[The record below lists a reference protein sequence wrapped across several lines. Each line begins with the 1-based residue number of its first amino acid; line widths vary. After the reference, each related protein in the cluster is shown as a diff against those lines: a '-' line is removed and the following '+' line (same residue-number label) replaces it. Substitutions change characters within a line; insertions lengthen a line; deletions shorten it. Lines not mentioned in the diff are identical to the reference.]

1 MRTHGQIQYINISV
15 EYNILQISGNSQKE
29 VNMTEE
35 YNADEI
41 IERFQ
46 KFERTS
52 YDKFKDLF
60 DQIKLDRKFISGDQS
75 DTLDHTLTDASIG
88 EGVPLMSLNVVK
100 NVIRT
105 VVNTYLPN
113 TYKWQYSTGQSVD
126 AQLNTAAEQFL
137 SDADNSTA
145 TVEAL
150 SNSVGTAL
158 GVLVFSNDYDIDGS
172 IKPVLYSIP
181 DVTNVR
187 LDPHASKL
195 NFADATKAAI
205 VELKSKE
212 WFKTNYGIEYMNE
225 YYKPLIDT
233 SEEYDRKTLMP
244 MVTYY
249 EKEDNQVICY
259 KLAGSELLEEPQI
272 LPYSYIPVV
281 PVFGESDW
289 ASASKQSWTGIT
301 TLMRPIQ
308 RMINYAY
315 RQIIIRASKVPK
327 NTWVGGDEALQG
339 REKYWQNSE
348 RNLNPIRIYNEYSK
362 DHQRKLDPPHREDNQ
377 IIFND
382 VSELMDKSLQM
393 TNTIV
398 GIPAIGL
405 ESQVE
410 RTATEV
416 LVNQKTFN
424 NNVRNYIYHLKYSMQ
439 LIGLI
444 FAEELY
450 KQQLYGKI
458 KVSVIAGPD
467 DAMSKQ
473 EARVQLSAYSSLITS
488 EEDKRKLLMAQCA
501 IENDNPYINGF
512 VNSLQPQ
519 PTQGEIQA
527 QQMVEQAN
535 MEIKSRDA
543 QLLELQKQLNDLQLQ
558 QQLQAY
564 SVEQQILL
572 NNQKFEHD
580 KEMKLLDAQ
589 LTANDPA
596 EMVKTKAE
604 IDKAQ
609 MSVEKEAISLRKE
622 QIKALNQGV

>member
-1 MRTHGQIQYINISV
+1 MAEENNVEDIIQ
-15 EYNILQISGNSQKE
+15 
-29 VNMTEE
+29 
-35 YNADEI
+35 
-41 IERFQ
+41 RFK
-46 KFERTS
+46 KFESSS
-52 YDKFKDLF
+52 YTKYKDLF
-60 DQIKLDRKFISGDQS
+60 DQIREDRKFIGGEQADK
-75 DTLDHTLTDASIG
+75 LDHTLTDATIG
-88 EGVPLMSLNVVK
+88 DGVPLMSLNVVK
-100 NVIRT
+100 NAIRT

-113 TYKWQYSTGQSVD
+113 QYKWQYTNSQGVD
-126 AQLNTAAEQFL
+126 TNLNTAADQFL

-150 SNSVGTAL
+150 TNAVGTAL

-187 LDPHASKL
+187 LDPNASKL

-205 VELKSKE
+205 VELKSKD
-212 WFKTNYGIEYMNE
+212 WFKTNYGIEYLNE
-225 YYKPLIDT
+225 YYKPLIDI

-244 MVTYY
+244 LITYY

-259 KLAGSELLEEPQI
+259 KLAGSELLEDPQT
-272 LPYSYIPVV
+272 LPYSYIPVI

-301 TLMRPIQ
+301 TIMRPIQ

-362 DHQRKLDPPHREDNQ
+362 DHTRKLDPPHREDNQ
-377 IIFND
+377 IVFND

-393 TNTIV
+393 TNSIV

-405 ESQVE
+405 ESQIE

-416 LVNQKTFN
+416 LANQKTFN

-439 LIGLI
+439 LIGLL
-444 FAEELY
+444 FAEEMY
-450 KQQLYGKI
+450 KQPLYGKI
-458 KVSVIAGPD
+458 KVSVVAGPD

-473 EARVQLSAYSSLITS
+473 EARVQLTSYANLITS
-488 EEDKRKLLMAQCA
+488 DEDKRKLLLAECA
-501 IENDNPYINGF
+501 IENDNPYINNF
-512 VNSLQPQ
+512 ANSLQPQ
-519 PTQGEIQA
+519 PTQGELQA
-527 QQMVEQAN
+527 QQMLEQAN
-535 MEIKSRDA
+535 TEIKNRDA
-543 QLLELQKQLNDLQLQ
+543 QILELQKQVNDLQLQ

-564 SVEQQILL
+564 STEQQILL
-572 NNQKFEHD
+572 NNQKFEHE

-589 LTANDPA
+589 ITANNPA
-596 EMVKTKAE
+596 EIAKTKAE

-609 MSVEKEAISLRKE
+609 MSVEKSAIDLRKAE
-622 QIKALNQGV
+622 IATMKEIV

>member
-1 MRTHGQIQYINISV
+1 MS
-15 EYNILQISGNSQKE
+15 EYN
-29 VNMTEE
+29 V
-35 YNADEI
+35 DELI
-41 IERFQ
+41 QRFK
-46 KFERTS
+46 KFESSS
-52 YDKFKDLF
+52 YTKFKDLF
-60 DQIKLDRKFISGDQS
+60 EQIKLDRKFISGDQC
-75 DTLDHTLTDASIG
+75 DTIDHTLTDAIIG

-100 NVIRT
+100 NAIRT

-113 TYKWQYSTGQSVD
+113 TYKWQYSD
-126 AQLNTAAEQFL
+126 ERLNQLANQFL

-150 SNSVGTAL
+150 SNAVGTAL

-187 LDPHASKL
+187 LDPNASKL

-205 VELKSKE
+205 VELKSKD
-212 WFKTNYGIEYMNE
+212 WFKTNYGIDYLNE
-225 YYKPLIDT
+225 YYKPLIDI
-233 SEEYDRKTLMP
+233 SEDYDRKSLMP
-244 MVTYY
+244 LVTYY

-259 KLAGSELLEEPQI
+259 KLAGSELLEDPQV

-289 ASASKQSWTGIT
+289 ANASKQSWTGIT
-301 TLMRPIQ
+301 TIMRPIQ

-339 REKYWQNSE
+339 KEKYWQNSE

-362 DHQRKLDPPHREDNQ
+362 DHTRKLDPPHREDNQ
-377 IIFND
+377 IVFED
-382 VSELMDKSLQM
+382 VTTLMDKSLQM
-393 TNTIV
+393 TNSIV

-405 ESQVE
+405 ESQIE

-416 LVNQKTFN
+416 LTNQKTFN

-439 LIGLI
+439 LIGLL
-444 FAEELY
+444 FAEEIY
-450 KQQLYGKI
+450 KQPLYGKI
-458 KVSVIAGPD
+458 KVTVVAGPD

-473 EARVQLSAYSSLITS
+473 EARVQLSTYANLITS
-488 EEDKRKLLMAQCA
+488 DEDKRKLLMAECA
-501 IENDNPYINGF
+501 IENDNPYINSF
-512 VNSLQPQ
+512 ANSLQPQ

-527 QQMVEQAN
+527 QQMLQQAN
-535 MEIKSRDA
+535 NEIHDRD
-543 QLLELQKQLNDLQLQ
+543 QKIIELQRQLEDLQMQ

-564 SVEQQILL
+564 STEQQILL
-572 NNQKFEHD
+572 NNQKFEHE
-580 KEMKLLDAQ
+580 KEMKILDAQ
-589 LTANDPA
+589 IAANNPA
-596 EMVKTKAE
+596 EIAKTQAE

>member
-1 MRTHGQIQYINISV
+1 MEEKLNI
-15 EYNILQISGNSQKE
+15 
-29 VNMTEE
+29 
-35 YNADEI
+35 DEL
-41 IERFQ
+41 IERFK
-46 KFERTS
+46 KFERQS

-60 DQIKLDRKFISGDQS
+60 EQIKLDRKFISGDQV

-100 NVIRT
+100 NAIRT
-105 VVNTYLPN
+105 IVNTYLPN
-113 TYKWQYSTGQSVD
+113 TYKWQYTNNQGVD
-126 AQLNTAAEQFL
+126 VNLNTIADQFL

-150 SNSVGTAL
+150 SNAVGTAL

-187 LDPHASKL
+187 LDPNASKL

-205 VELKSKE
+205 VEIKSKE
-212 WFKTNYGIEYMNE
+212 WFKSNYGLEYLNE
-225 YYKPLIDT
+225 YYKPLIDI
-233 SEEYDRKTLMP
+233 SEDYDRKTMMP
-244 MVTYY
+244 LITYY

-289 ASASKQSWTGIT
+289 ANASKQSWTGIT
-301 TLMRPIQ
+301 TIMRPIQ

-362 DHQRKLDPPHREDNQ
+362 DHSRKLDPPHREDNQ
-377 IIFND
+377 IVFED
-382 VSELMDKSLQM
+382 VTALMDKSLQM
-393 TNTIV
+393 TNSIV

-405 ESQVE
+405 ESE
-410 RTATEV
+410 IEKTATEV
-416 LVNQKTFN
+416 LSNQKTFN

-439 LIGLI
+439 LIGLL
-444 FAEELY
+444 FAEEIY
-450 KQQLYGKI
+450 KQPLYGKI
-458 KVSVIAGPD
+458 KVTVVAGPD

-473 EARVQLSAYSSLITS
+473 EARVQLSTYANLITS
-488 EEDKRKLLMAQCA
+488 DEDKRKLLMAECA
-501 IENDNPYINGF
+501 IENDNPYINNF
-512 VNSLQPQ
+512 ANSLQPQ
-519 PTQGEIQA
+519 PTQGELQA
-527 QQMVEQAN
+527 QQMLEQAN
-535 MEIKSRDA
+535 TEIKNRDA
-543 QLLELQKQLNDLQLQ
+543 QILELQKQLNDLQLQ

-572 NNQKFEHD
+572 NNQKFEHE

-589 LTANDPA
+589 ITAGNPA
-596 EMVKTKAE
+596 EMAKTQAE

-622 QIKALNQGV
+622 QIKAMNQGVI

>member
-1 MRTHGQIQYINISV
+1 
-15 EYNILQISGNSQKE
+15 
-29 VNMTEE
+29 MTEE
-35 YNADEI
+35 IDNNDLI
-41 IERFQ
+41 QRFK
-46 KFERTS
+46 KFESAS
-52 YDKFKDLF
+52 YTKFKDLF
-60 DQIKLDRKFISGDQS
+60 EQIKLDRKFISGDQV

-100 NVIRT
+100 NAIRT

-113 TYKWQYSTGQSVD
+113 TYKWQYSD
-126 AQLNTAAEQFL
+126 ERLNQLADQFL

-150 SNSVGTAL
+150 SNAVGTAL

-187 LDPHASKL
+187 LDPNASRL

-205 VELKSKE
+205 VEIKSKE
-212 WFKTNYGIEYMNE
+212 WFKTNYGLEYLNE
-225 YYKPLIDT
+225 YYKPLIDI
-233 SEEYDRKTLMP
+233 SEDYDRKTMMP
-244 MVTYY
+244 LVTYY
-249 EKEDNQVICY
+249 EKENNQVICY
-259 KLAGSELLEEPQI
+259 KLAGDQLLEEPQV

-289 ASASKQSWTGIT
+289 SSASKQSWTGIT
-301 TLMRPIQ
+301 TIMRPIQ

-362 DHQRKLDPPHREDNQ
+362 DHTRKLDPPHREDNQ
-377 IIFND
+377 IVFND
-382 VSELMDKSLQM
+382 VSELMDKSLQL
-393 TNTIV
+393 TNSIV

-405 ESQVE
+405 ESQIE

-416 LVNQKTFN
+416 LTNQKTFN

-439 LIGLI
+439 LIGLL
-444 FAEELY
+444 FAEEIY
-450 KQQLYGKI
+450 KQPLYGKI
-458 KVSVIAGPD
+458 KVTVVAGPD

-473 EARVQLSAYSSLITS
+473 EARVQLSTYANLITS
-488 EEDKRKLLMAQCA
+488 DEDKRKLLMAECE
-501 IENDNPYINGF
+501 IESDNEYINKF
-512 VNSLQPQ
+512 KNSLQPQ

-527 QQMVEQAN
+527 QQMLQQAN
-535 MEIKSRDA
+535 TEIKNRDA
-543 QLLELQKQLNDLQLQ
+543 QILELQKQLNDLQLQ

-564 SVEQQILL
+564 SVEQQMLL
-572 NNQKFEHD
+572 NNQKFEHE
-580 KEMKLLDAQ
+580 KEMKILDAQ
-589 LTANDPA
+589 ITANNPA
-596 EMVKTKAE
+596 EMAKTQAE

-609 MSVEKEAISLRKE
+609 MSVEKSAIDLRKAE
-622 QIKALNQGV
+622 IAAMKDIV

>member
-1 MRTHGQIQYINISV
+1 MEDKVNV
-15 EYNILQISGNSQKE
+15 EEL
-29 VNMTEE
+29 
-35 YNADEI
+35 
-41 IERFQ
+41 IERFK
-46 KFERTS
+46 KFERQS

-60 DQIKLDRKFISGDQS
+60 EQIKLDRKFISGDQC

-100 NVIRT
+100 NAIRT

-113 TYKWQYSTGQSVD
+113 TYKWQYTNNQGVD
-126 AQLNTAAEQFL
+126 VNLNTIADQFL

-150 SNSVGTAL
+150 SNAVGTAL

-187 LDPHASKL
+187 LDPNASKL

-205 VELKSKE
+205 VEIKSKE
-212 WFKTNYGIEYMNE
+212 WFKTNYGLEYLNE
-225 YYKPLIDT
+225 YYKPLIDI
-233 SEEYDRKTLMP
+233 SEDYDRKTMKPL
-244 MVTYY
+244 VTDY

-259 KLAGSELLEEPQI
+259 KLAGSELLEDPQV

-289 ASASKQSWTGIT
+289 ANASKQSWTGIT
-301 TLMRPIQ
+301 TIMRPIQ

-315 RQIIIRASKVPK
+315 RQIIIRAAKVPK

-348 RNLNPIRIYNEYSK
+348 RNLNPIRIYNEWSK
-362 DHQRKLDPPHREDNQ
+362 DHSRKLDPPHREDNQ
-377 IIFND
+377 IVFED
-382 VSELMDKSLQM
+382 VTTLMDKSLQM
-393 TNTIV
+393 TNSIV

-405 ESQVE
+405 ESE
-410 RTATEV
+410 IEKTATEV
-416 LVNQKTFN
+416 LSNQKTFN

-439 LIGLI
+439 LIGLL
-444 FAEELY
+444 FAEEIY
-450 KQQLYGKI
+450 KQPLYGKI
-458 KVSVIAGPD
+458 KVSVVAGPD

-473 EARVQLSAYSSLITS
+473 EARVQLSTYANLITS
-488 EEDKRKLLMAQCA
+488 DEDKRKLLMAECA
-501 IENDNPYINGF
+501 IENDNPYINNF
-512 VNSLQPQ
+512 AKTLQPM
-519 PTQGEIQA
+519 PSQGELQA
-527 QQMVEQAN
+527 QQMLEQAN
-535 MEIKSRDA
+535 TEIKNRDA
-543 QLLELQKQLNDLQLQ
+543 QILELQKQLNDLQLQ

-564 SVEQQILL
+564 STEQQILL
-572 NNQKFEHD
+572 NNQKFEHE

-589 LTANDPA
+589 IAAGNPA
-596 EMVKTKAE
+596 EMAKTQAE

-622 QIKALNQGV
+622 QIKAMNQGVI

>member
-1 MRTHGQIQYINISV
+1 MEKDFDT
-15 EYNILQISGNSQKE
+15 
-29 VNMTEE
+29 T
-35 YNADEI
+35 DI
-41 IERFQ
+41 IEKFKR
-46 KFERTS
+46 FERDS
-52 YDKFKDLF
+52 YNHFKDLYE
-60 DQIKLDRKFISGDQS
+60 QIKKDRQFIAGNQCD
-75 DTLDHTLTDASIG
+75 DLDHTLTDASIG
-88 EGVPLMSLNVVK
+88 EGVPLMTLNVVK
-100 NVIRT
+100 NIIRSI
-105 VVNTYLPN
+105 VNTYTPN
-113 TYKWQYSTGQSVD
+113 TYKWQYTNGQGVD
-126 AQLNTAAEQFL
+126 TNLNAIADQFL

-150 SNSVGTAL
+150 SNAVGTAL

-187 LDPHASKL
+187 LDPNASKL

-205 VELKSKE
+205 VELKSKD
-212 WFKTNYGIEYMNE
+212 WFKTNYGIDYLNE
-225 YYKPLIDT
+225 YYKPLIDI
-233 SEEYDRKTLMP
+233 SEEYDRKSLMP
-244 MVTYY
+244 LVTYY

-259 KLAGSELLEEPQI
+259 KLAGSELLEDPQV

-289 ASASKQSWTGIT
+289 ANASKQSWTGIT
-301 TLMRPIQ
+301 TIMRPIQ

-362 DHQRKLDPPHREDNQ
+362 DHTRKLDPPHREDNQ
-377 IIFND
+377 IVFED
-382 VSELMDKSLQM
+382 VTTLMDKSLQM
-393 TNTIV
+393 TNSIV

-405 ESQVE
+405 ESQIE

-416 LVNQKTFN
+416 LANQKTFN

-439 LIGLI
+439 LIGLL
-444 FAEELY
+444 FAEEIY
-450 KQQLYGKI
+450 KQPLYGKI
-458 KVSVIAGPD
+458 KVTVVAGPD

-473 EARVQLSAYSSLITS
+473 EARVQLSAYANLITS
-488 EEDKRKLLMAQCA
+488 DEDKRKLLMAECA
-501 IENDNPYINGF
+501 IENDNPYINSF
-512 VNSLQPQ
+512 ANSLQPQ

-527 QQMVEQAN
+527 QQMLQQAN
-535 MEIKSRDA
+535 TEIKNRDV
-543 QLLELQKQLNDLQLQ
+543 QILELQKQLNDLQLQ

-564 SVEQQILL
+564 STEQQILL
-572 NNQKFEHD
+572 NNQKFEHE
-580 KEMKLLDAQ
+580 KEMKILDAQ
-589 LTANDPA
+589 IAANNPA
-596 EMVKTKAE
+596 EIAKTQAE

>member
-1 MRTHGQIQYINISV
+1 M
-15 EYNILQISGNSQKE
+15 EKE
-29 VNMTEE
+29 VKI
-35 YNADEI
+35 DEL
-41 IERFQ
+41 IERFK
-46 KFERTS
+46 KFERAS
-52 YDKFKDLF
+52 YDKFKDLY
-60 DQIKLDRKFISGDQS
+60 DQIKLDRKFISGDQC
-75 DTLDHTLTDASIG
+75 DNLDHTLTDASIG

-100 NVIRT
+100 NAIRT

-113 TYKWQYSTGQSVD
+113 TYKWQYTNGQGVD
-126 AQLNTAAEQFL
+126 TNLNTIADQFL

-150 SNSVGTAL
+150 SNAVGTAL

-187 LDPHASKL
+187 LDPNASKL

-205 VELKSKE
+205 VELKSKD
-212 WFKTNYGIEYMNE
+212 WFKTNYGIDYLNE
-225 YYKPLIDT
+225 YYKPLIDI
-233 SEEYDRKTLMP
+233 SEDYDRKSLMP
-244 MVTYY
+244 LVTYY

-259 KLAGSELLEEPQI
+259 KLAGSELLEDPQV

-289 ASASKQSWTGIT
+289 ANASKQSWTGIT
-301 TLMRPIQ
+301 TIMRPIQ

-362 DHQRKLDPPHREDNQ
+362 DHTRKLDPPHREDNQ
-377 IIFND
+377 IVFED
-382 VSELMDKSLQM
+382 VTTLMDKSLQM
-393 TNTIV
+393 TNSIV

-405 ESQVE
+405 ESQIE

-416 LVNQKTFN
+416 LANQKTFN

-439 LIGLI
+439 LIGLL
-444 FAEELY
+444 FAEEIY
-450 KQQLYGKI
+450 KQPLYGKI
-458 KVSVIAGPD
+458 KVTVVAGPD

-473 EARVQLSAYSSLITS
+473 EARVQLSTYANLITS
-488 EEDKRKLLMAQCA
+488 DEDKRKLLMAECA
-501 IENDNPYINGF
+501 IENDNPYINRF
-512 VNSLQPQ
+512 ANSLQPA

-527 QQMVEQAN
+527 QQMLQQAN
-535 MEIKSRDA
+535 TEIKNRDA
-543 QLLELQKQLNDLQLQ
+543 QILELQKQLNDLQLQ

-564 SVEQQILL
+564 STEQQILL
-572 NNQKFEHD
+572 NNQKHKQEM
-580 KEMKLLDAQ
+580 EMKILDAQ
-589 LTANDPA
+589 IAAGNPA
-596 EMVKTKAE
+596 EMAKTQAE

-609 MSVEKEAISLRKE
+609 MSVEKSAIDLRKE

>member
-1 MRTHGQIQYINISV
+1 MEDKLNV
-15 EYNILQISGNSQKE
+15 EEL
-29 VNMTEE
+29 
-35 YNADEI
+35 
-41 IERFQ
+41 IERFK
-46 KFERTS
+46 KFERQS

-60 DQIKLDRKFISGDQS
+60 EQIKLDRKFISGDQV

-100 NVIRT
+100 NAIRT

-113 TYKWQYSTGQSVD
+113 TYKWQYTNNQGVD
-126 AQLNTAAEQFL
+126 VNLNTIADQFL

-150 SNSVGTAL
+150 SNAVGTAL

-187 LDPHASKL
+187 LDPNASKL

-205 VELKSKE
+205 VEIKSKE
-212 WFKTNYGIEYMNE
+212 WFKSNYGLEYLNE
-225 YYKPLIDT
+225 YYKPLIDI
-233 SEEYDRKTLMP
+233 SEDYDRKTMMP
-244 MVTYY
+244 LITYY

-259 KLAGSELLEEPQI
+259 KLAGSELLEEPQV

-281 PVFGESDW
+281 PVLGESDW
-289 ASASKQSWTGIT
+289 ANASKQSWTGIT
-301 TLMRPIQ
+301 TIMRPIQ

-362 DHQRKLDPPHREDNQ
+362 DHSRKLDPPHREDNQ
-377 IIFND
+377 IVFED
-382 VSELMDKSLQM
+382 VTALMDKSLQM
-393 TNTIV
+393 TNSIV

-405 ESQVE
+405 ESE
-410 RTATEV
+410 IEKTATEV
-416 LVNQKTFN
+416 LSNQKTFN

-439 LIGLI
+439 LIGLL
-444 FAEELY
+444 FAEEIY
-450 KQQLYGKI
+450 KQPLYGKI
-458 KVSVIAGPD
+458 KVTVVAGPD

-473 EARVQLSAYSSLITS
+473 EARVQLSTYANLITS
-488 EEDKRKLLMAQCA
+488 DEDKRKLLMAECA
-501 IENDNPYINGF
+501 IENDNPYINHF
-512 VNSLQPQ
+512 AQSLLPM
-519 PTQGEIQA
+519 PSQGELQA
-527 QQMVEQAN
+527 QQMLEQAN
-535 MEIKSRDA
+535 TEIKNRDA
-543 QLLELQKQLNDLQLQ
+543 QILELQKQLNDLQLQ

-564 SVEQQILL
+564 STEQQILL
-572 NNQKFEHD
+572 NNQKFEHE

-589 LTANDPA
+589 IAAGNPA
-596 EMVKTKAE
+596 EMAKTQAE

-622 QIKALNQGV
+622 QIKAMNQGVI

>member
-1 MRTHGQIQYINISV
+1 MEEKLNI
-15 EYNILQISGNSQKE
+15 
-29 VNMTEE
+29 
-35 YNADEI
+35 DEL
-41 IERFQ
+41 IERFK
-46 KFERTS
+46 KFERQS

-60 DQIKLDRKFISGDQS
+60 EQIKLDRKFISGDQV

-100 NVIRT
+100 NAIRT

-113 TYKWQYSTGQSVD
+113 TYKWQYTNNQGVD
-126 AQLNTAAEQFL
+126 VNLNTIADQFL

-150 SNSVGTAL
+150 SNAVGTAL

-187 LDPHASKL
+187 LDPNASKL

-205 VELKSKE
+205 VEIKSKE
-212 WFKTNYGIEYMNE
+212 WFKTNYGLEYLNE
-225 YYKPLIDT
+225 YYKPLIDI
-233 SEEYDRKTLMP
+233 SEDYDRKTMMP
-244 MVTYY
+244 LITYY

-289 ASASKQSWTGIT
+289 ANASKQSWTGIT
-301 TLMRPIQ
+301 TIMRPIQ

-362 DHQRKLDPPHREDNQ
+362 DHSRKLDPPHREDNQ
-377 IIFND
+377 IVFED
-382 VSELMDKSLQM
+382 VTALMDKSLQM
-393 TNTIV
+393 TNSIV

-405 ESQVE
+405 ESE
-410 RTATEV
+410 IEKTATEV
-416 LVNQKTFN
+416 LSNQKTFN

-439 LIGLI
+439 LIGLL
-444 FAEELY
+444 FAEEIY
-450 KQQLYGKI
+450 KQPLYGKI
-458 KVSVIAGPD
+458 KVTVVAGPD

-473 EARVQLSAYSSLITS
+473 EARVQLSTYANLITS
-488 EEDKRKLLMAQCA
+488 DEDKRKLLMAECA
-501 IENDNPYINGF
+501 IENDNPYINNF
-512 VNSLQPQ
+512 AKTLQPMPSQ
-519 PTQGEIQA
+519 SELQA
-527 QQMVEQAN
+527 QQMLEQAN
-535 MEIKSRDA
+535 TEIKNRDA
-543 QLLELQKQLNDLQLQ
+543 QIIELQKQINDLQLQ

-572 NNQKFEHD
+572 NNQKFEHE

-589 LTANDPA
+589 ITAGNPA
-596 EMVKTKAE
+596 EMAKTQAE

-622 QIKALNQGV
+622 QIKAMNQGVI

>member
-1 MRTHGQIQYINISV
+1 MEDKINV
-15 EYNILQISGNSQKE
+15 EEL
-29 VNMTEE
+29 
-35 YNADEI
+35 
-41 IERFQ
+41 IERFK
-46 KFERTS
+46 KFERQS

-60 DQIKLDRKFISGDQS
+60 EQIKLDRKFISGDQC

-100 NVIRT
+100 NAIRT

-113 TYKWQYSTGQSVD
+113 TYKWQYTNNQGVD
-126 AQLNTAAEQFL
+126 VNLNTIADQFL

-150 SNSVGTAL
+150 SNAVGTAL

-187 LDPHASKL
+187 LDPNASKL

-205 VELKSKE
+205 VEIKSKE
-212 WFKTNYGIEYMNE
+212 WFKTNYGIDYLNE
-225 YYKPLIDT
+225 YYKPLIDI
-233 SEEYDRKTLMP
+233 SEDYDRKTMMP
-244 MVTYY
+244 LVTYY

-289 ASASKQSWTGIT
+289 ANASKQSWTGIT
-301 TLMRPIQ
+301 TIMRPIQ

-362 DHQRKLDPPHREDNQ
+362 DHTRKLDPPHREDNQ
-377 IIFND
+377 IVFED
-382 VSELMDKSLQM
+382 VTTLMDKSLQM
-393 TNTIV
+393 TNSIV

-405 ESQVE
+405 ESE
-410 RTATEV
+410 IEKTATEV
-416 LVNQKTFN
+416 LSNQKTFN

-439 LIGLI
+439 LIGLL
-444 FAEELY
+444 FAEEIY
-450 KQQLYGKI
+450 KQPLYGKI
-458 KVSVIAGPD
+458 KVSVVAGPD

-473 EARVQLSAYSSLITS
+473 EARVQLSTYANLITS
-488 EEDKRKLLMAQCA
+488 DEDKRKLLLAECA
-501 IENDNPYINGF
+501 IENDNPYINNF
-512 VNSLQPQ
+512 AKTLQPM
-519 PTQGEIQA
+519 PSQGELQA
-527 QQMVEQAN
+527 QQLLEQAN
-535 MEIKSRDA
+535 TEIKNRDA
-543 QLLELQKQLNDLQLQ
+543 QILELQKQLNDMQLQ

-564 SVEQQILL
+564 STEQQILL
-572 NNQKFEHD
+572 NNQKFEHE

-589 LTANDPA
+589 IAAGNPA
-596 EMVKTKAE
+596 EMAKTQAE

-622 QIKALNQGV
+622 QIKALNQGVI

>member
-1 MRTHGQIQYINISV
+1 MEDKINV
-15 EYNILQISGNSQKE
+15 EEL
-29 VNMTEE
+29 
-35 YNADEI
+35 
-41 IERFQ
+41 IERFK
-46 KFERTS
+46 KFERQS

-60 DQIKLDRKFISGDQS
+60 EQIKLDRKFISGDQC

-100 NVIRT
+100 NAIRT

-113 TYKWQYSTGQSVD
+113 TYKWQYTNNQGVD
-126 AQLNTAAEQFL
+126 VNLNTIADQFL

-150 SNSVGTAL
+150 SNAVGTAL

-187 LDPHASKL
+187 LDPNASKL

-205 VELKSKE
+205 VEIKSKE
-212 WFKTNYGIEYMNE
+212 WFKTNYGIDYLNE
-225 YYKPLIDT
+225 YYKPLIDI
-233 SEEYDRKTLMP
+233 SEDYDRKTMMP
-244 MVTYY
+244 LVTYY

-289 ASASKQSWTGIT
+289 ANASKQSWTGIT
-301 TLMRPIQ
+301 TIMRPIQ

-362 DHQRKLDPPHREDNQ
+362 DHTRKLDPPHREDNQ
-377 IIFND
+377 IVFED
-382 VSELMDKSLQM
+382 VTTLMDKSLQM
-393 TNTIV
+393 TNSIV

-405 ESQVE
+405 ESE
-410 RTATEV
+410 IEKTATEV
-416 LVNQKTFN
+416 LSNQKTFN

-439 LIGLI
+439 LIGLL
-444 FAEELY
+444 FAEEIY
-450 KQQLYGKI
+450 KQPLYGKI
-458 KVSVIAGPD
+458 KVSVVAGPD

-473 EARVQLSAYSSLITS
+473 EARVQLSTYANLITS
-488 EEDKRKLLMAQCA
+488 DEDKRKLLLAECA
-501 IENDNPYINGF
+501 IENDNPYINNF
-512 VNSLQPQ
+512 AKTLQPM
-519 PTQGEIQA
+519 PSQGELQA
-527 QQMVEQAN
+527 QELLSQAN
-535 MEIKSRDA
+535 TEIKNRDA
-543 QLLELQKQLNDLQLQ
+543 QILELQKQLNDMQLQ

-564 SVEQQILL
+564 STEQQILL
-572 NNQKFEHD
+572 NNQKFEHE

-589 LTANDPA
+589 IAAGNPA
-596 EMVKTKAE
+596 EMAKTQAE

-622 QIKALNQGV
+622 QIKAMNQGE

>member
-1 MRTHGQIQYINISV
+1 MEDKINV
-15 EYNILQISGNSQKE
+15 EEL
-29 VNMTEE
+29 
-35 YNADEI
+35 
-41 IERFQ
+41 IERFK
-46 KFERTS
+46 KFERQS

-60 DQIKLDRKFISGDQS
+60 EQIKLDRKFISGDQC

-100 NVIRT
+100 NAIRT

-113 TYKWQYSTGQSVD
+113 TYKWQYTNNQGVD
-126 AQLNTAAEQFL
+126 VNLNTIADQFL

-150 SNSVGTAL
+150 SNAVGTAL

-187 LDPHASKL
+187 LDPNASKL

-205 VELKSKE
+205 VEIKSKE
-212 WFKTNYGIEYMNE
+212 WFKTNYGIDYLNE
-225 YYKPLIDT
+225 YYKPLIDI
-233 SEEYDRKTLMP
+233 SEDYDRKTMMP
-244 MVTYY
+244 LVTYY

-289 ASASKQSWTGIT
+289 ANASKQSWTGIT
-301 TLMRPIQ
+301 TIMRPIQ

-362 DHQRKLDPPHREDNQ
+362 DHTRKLDPPHREDNQ
-377 IIFND
+377 IVFED
-382 VSELMDKSLQM
+382 VTTLMDKSLQM
-393 TNTIV
+393 TNSIV

-405 ESQVE
+405 ESE
-410 RTATEV
+410 IEKTATEV
-416 LVNQKTFN
+416 LSNQKTFN

-439 LIGLI
+439 LIGLL
-444 FAEELY
+444 FAEEIY
-450 KQQLYGKI
+450 KQPLYGKI
-458 KVSVIAGPD
+458 KVSVVAGPD

-473 EARVQLSAYSSLITS
+473 EARVQLSTYANLITS
-488 EEDKRKLLMAQCA
+488 DEDKRKLLLAECA
-501 IENDNPYINGF
+501 IENDNPYINNF
-512 VNSLQPQ
+512 AKTLQPM
-519 PTQGEIQA
+519 PSQGELQA
-527 QQMVEQAN
+527 QQMLEQAN
-535 MEIKSRDA
+535 TEIKNRDA
-543 QLLELQKQLNDLQLQ
+543 QILELQKQLNDMQLQ

-564 SVEQQILL
+564 STEQQILL
-572 NNQKFEHD
+572 NNQKFEHE

-589 LTANDPA
+589 IAAGNPA
-596 EMVKTKAE
+596 EMAKTQAE

-622 QIKALNQGV
+622 QIKALNQGVI

>member
-1 MRTHGQIQYINISV
+1 MAENNVEDIIQ
-15 EYNILQISGNSQKE
+15 
-29 VNMTEE
+29 
-35 YNADEI
+35 
-41 IERFQ
+41 RFK
-46 KFERTS
+46 KFESAS
-52 YDKFKDLF
+52 YTKYKDLY
-60 DQIKLDRKFISGDQS
+60 DQIREDRKFIGGEQADK
-75 DTLDHTLTDASIG
+75 LDHTLTDATIG

-100 NVIRT
+100 NAIRT

-113 TYKWQYSTGQSVD
+113 QYKWQYTNSKGVD
-126 AQLNTAAEQFL
+126 TNLNAVADQFL

-150 SNSVGTAL
+150 TNAVGTAL

-187 LDPHASKL
+187 LDPNASKL

-205 VELKSKE
+205 VELKSKD
-212 WFKTNYGIEYMNE
+212 WFKTNYGIEYLNE
-225 YYKPLIDT
+225 YYKPLIDI

-244 MVTYY
+244 LVTYY
-249 EKEDNQVICY
+249 EKEDNQIICY
-259 KLAGSELLEEPQI
+259 KLAGSELLEEPQT

-301 TLMRPIQ
+301 TIMRPIQ

-362 DHQRKLDPPHREDNQ
+362 DHTRKLDPPHREDNQ
-377 IIFND
+377 IVFND

-393 TNTIV
+393 TNSIV

-405 ESQVE
+405 ESQIE

-416 LVNQKTFN
+416 LANQKTFN

-439 LIGLI
+439 LIGML
-444 FAEELY
+444 FAEEMY
-450 KQQLYGKI
+450 KQPLYGKI
-458 KVSVIAGPD
+458 KVSVVAGPD

-473 EARVQLSAYSSLITS
+473 EARVQLAAYANLITS
-488 EEDKRKLLMAQCA
+488 DEDKRKLLMAECS
-501 IENDNPYINGF
+501 IENDNPYINNF
-512 VNSLQPQ
+512 ANSLQPQ
-519 PTQGEIQA
+519 PTQGELQA
-527 QQMVEQAN
+527 QQMLQQAN
-535 MEIKSRDA
+535 TEIKNRDA
-543 QLLELQKQLNDLQLQ
+543 QILELQKQVNDLQLQ

-564 SVEQQILL
+564 STEQQILL
-572 NNQKFEHD
+572 NNQKFEHE
-580 KEMKLLDAQ
+580 KEMKLLDAKI
-589 LTANDPA
+589 TAGNPA
-596 EMVKTKAE
+596 EMAKTQAE

-622 QIKALNQGV
+622 QIKAMNQGVI

>member
-1 MRTHGQIQYINISV
+1 MEDKLNV
-15 EYNILQISGNSQKE
+15 EEL
-29 VNMTEE
+29 
-35 YNADEI
+35 
-41 IERFQ
+41 IERFK
-46 KFERTS
+46 KFERQS

-60 DQIKLDRKFISGDQS
+60 EQIKLDRKFISGDQC
-75 DTLDHTLTDASIG
+75 DNLDHTLTDASIG

-100 NVIRT
+100 NAIRT

-113 TYKWQYSTGQSVD
+113 TYKWQYTNNQGVD
-126 AQLNTAAEQFL
+126 VNLNTIADQFL

-150 SNSVGTAL
+150 SNAVGTAL

-187 LDPHASKL
+187 LDPNASKL

-205 VELKSKE
+205 VEIKSKE
-212 WFKTNYGIEYMNE
+212 WFKTNYGLEYLNE
-225 YYKPLIDT
+225 YYKPLIDI
-233 SEEYDRKTLMP
+233 SEDYDRKTMMP
-244 MVTYY
+244 LVTYY

-259 KLAGSELLEEPQI
+259 KLAGSELLEDPQV

-289 ASASKQSWTGIT
+289 ANASKQSWTGIT
-301 TLMRPIQ
+301 TIMRPIQ

-362 DHQRKLDPPHREDNQ
+362 DHTRKLEPPHREDNQ
-377 IIFND
+377 IVFED
-382 VSELMDKSLQM
+382 VTTLMDKSLQM
-393 TNTIV
+393 TNSIV

-405 ESQVE
+405 ESE
-410 RTATEV
+410 IEKTATEV
-416 LVNQKTFN
+416 LSNQKTFN

-439 LIGLI
+439 LIGLL
-444 FAEELY
+444 FAEEMY
-450 KQQLYGKI
+450 KQPLYGKI
-458 KVSVIAGPD
+458 KVSVVAGPD

-473 EARVQLSAYSSLITS
+473 EARVQLSTYANLITS
-488 EEDKRKLLMAQCA
+488 DEDKRKLLLAECA
-501 IENDNPYINGF
+501 IENDNPYINNF
-512 VNSLQPQ
+512 AKTLQPM
-519 PTQGEIQA
+519 PSQGELQA
-527 QQMVEQAN
+527 QQMLEQAN
-535 MEIKSRDA
+535 TEIKNRD
-543 QLLELQKQLNDLQLQ
+543 QQIIDLQKQLNDLQMQ

-564 SVEQQILL
+564 SM
-572 NNQKFEHD
+572 D
-580 KEMKLLDAQ
+580 KEIEMAKLKHSQEMEKMILSEKLKQ
-589 LTANDPA
+589 ANPA
-596 EMVKTKAE
+596 EQAKTEAE
-604 IDKAQ
+604 IVKSKA
-609 MSVEKEAISLRKE
+609 SIEKEALSL
-622 QIKALNQGV
+622 QKAELTAAKDIIGA

>member
-1 MRTHGQIQYINISV
+1 MAEENNVEDIIQ
-15 EYNILQISGNSQKE
+15 
-29 VNMTEE
+29 
-35 YNADEI
+35 
-41 IERFQ
+41 RFK
-46 KFERTS
+46 KFESAS
-52 YDKFKDLF
+52 YTKFKDLY
-60 DQIKLDRKFISGDQS
+60 DQIREDRKFIGGEQADK
-75 DTLDHTLTDASIG
+75 LDHTLTDATIG

-100 NVIRT
+100 NAIRT

-113 TYKWQYSTGQSVD
+113 QYKWQYTNSQGVD
-126 AQLNTAAEQFL
+126 TNLNAVADQFL

-150 SNSVGTAL
+150 TNAVGTAL

-187 LDPHASKL
+187 LDPNASKL
-195 NFADATKAAI
+195 NYADATKAAI
-205 VELKSKE
+205 VELKSKD
-212 WFKTNYGIEYMNE
+212 WFKTNYGIEYLNE
-225 YYKPLIDT
+225 YYKPLIDI
-233 SEEYDRKTLMP
+233 SEDYDRKTLMP
-244 MVTYY
+244 LVTYW

-259 KLAGSELLEEPQI
+259 KLAGSELLEEPQT

-281 PVFGESDW
+281 PVFGETDW

-301 TLMRPIQ
+301 TIMRPIQ

-362 DHQRKLDPPHREDNQ
+362 DHTRKLDPPHREDNQ
-377 IIFND
+377 IVFND

-393 TNTIV
+393 TNSIV

-405 ESQVE
+405 ESQIE

-416 LVNQKTFN
+416 LANQKTFN

-439 LIGLI
+439 LIGLL
-444 FAEELY
+444 FAEEMY
-450 KQQLYGKI
+450 KQPLYGKI
-458 KVSVIAGPD
+458 KVSVVAGPD

-473 EARVQLSAYSSLITS
+473 EARVQLSAYANLITS
-488 EEDKRKLLMAQCA
+488 DEDKRKLLMAECA
-501 IENDNPYINGF
+501 IENDNPYINNF
-512 VNSLQPQ
+512 ANSLQPQ
-519 PTQGEIQA
+519 PTQGELQA
-527 QQMVEQAN
+527 QQMLEQAN
-535 MEIKSRDA
+535 TEIKNRDA
-543 QLLELQKQLNDLQLQ
+543 QILELQKQVNDLQLQ

-564 SVEQQILL
+564 STEQQILL
-572 NNQKFEHD
+572 NNQKFEHE

-589 LTANDPA
+589 ITAGNPA
-596 EMVKTKAE
+596 EIAKTKAE

-622 QIKALNQGV
+622 QIKALNQGVI

>member
-1 MRTHGQIQYINISV
+1 MAEENNVEDIIQ
-15 EYNILQISGNSQKE
+15 
-29 VNMTEE
+29 
-35 YNADEI
+35 
-41 IERFQ
+41 RFK

-52 YDKFKDLF
+52 YDKYKDLYE
-60 DQIKLDRKFISGDQS
+60 QIREDRKFIGGEQADK
-75 DTLDHTLTDASIG
+75 LDHTLTDATIG
-88 EGVPLMSLNVVK
+88 DGVPLMSLNVVK
-100 NVIRT
+100 NAIRT
-105 VVNTYLPN
+105 IVNTYLPN
-113 TYKWQYSTGQSVD
+113 QYKWQYTNSQGVD
-126 AQLNTAAEQFL
+126 TDLNAVADQFL

-150 SNSVGTAL
+150 TNAVGTAL

-187 LDPHASKL
+187 LDPNASKL

-205 VELKSKE
+205 VELKSKD
-212 WFKTNYGIEYMNE
+212 WFKTNYGIEYLNE
-225 YYKPLIDT
+225 YYRPLIDI

-244 MVTYY
+244 LVTYY

-259 KLAGSELLEEPQI
+259 KLAGSELLEEPQT

-301 TLMRPIQ
+301 TIMRPIQ

-348 RNLNPIRIYNEYSK
+348 RNLNPIRIYNEWSK
-362 DHQRKLDPPHREDNQ
+362 DHKRKLEPPHREDNQ
-377 IIFND
+377 IVFND

-393 TNTIV
+393 TNSIV

-405 ESQVE
+405 ESQIE

-416 LVNQKTFN
+416 LANQKTFN

-439 LIGLI
+439 LIGLL
-444 FAEELY
+444 FAEEMY
-450 KQQLYGKI
+450 KQPLYGKI
-458 KVSVIAGPD
+458 KVSVVAGPD

-473 EARVQLSAYSSLITS
+473 EARVQLSAYANLITS
-488 EEDKRKLLMAQCA
+488 DEDKRKLLMAECA
-501 IENDNPYINGF
+501 IENDNPYINNF
-512 VNSLQPQ
+512 ANSLQPQ
-519 PTQGEIQA
+519 PTQGELQA
-527 QQMVEQAN
+527 QQMLQQAN
-535 MEIKSRDA
+535 TEIKNRDA
-543 QLLELQKQLNDLQLQ
+543 QILELQKQVNDLQLQ

-564 SVEQQILL
+564 STEQQILL
-572 NNQKFEHD
+572 NNQKFEHE

-589 LTANDPA
+589 ITANNPA
-596 EMVKTKAE
+596 EIAKTQAE

-622 QIKALNQGV
+622 QVKALTQGV

>member
-1 MRTHGQIQYINISV
+1 MAENNVEDIIQ
-15 EYNILQISGNSQKE
+15 
-29 VNMTEE
+29 
-35 YNADEI
+35 
-41 IERFQ
+41 RFK
-46 KFERTS
+46 KFERAS
-52 YDKFKDLF
+52 YDKYKDLY
-60 DQIKLDRKFISGDQS
+60 DQIREDRKFIGGEQADK
-75 DTLDHTLTDASIG
+75 LDHTLTDATIG

-100 NVIRT
+100 NAVRT
-105 VVNTYLPN
+105 IVNTYLPN
-113 TYKWQYSTGQSVD
+113 QYKWQYTNSQGVD
-126 AQLNTAAEQFL
+126 TNLNAVADQFL

-145 TVEAL
+145 TIEAL
-150 SNSVGTAL
+150 TNAVGTAL

-187 LDPHASKL
+187 LGPNASKL

-205 VELKSKE
+205 VELKSKD
-212 WFKTNYGIEYMNE
+212 WFKTNYGIEYLNE
-225 YYKPLIDT
+225 YYKPLIDI

-244 MVTYY
+244 LVTYY
-249 EKEDNQVICY
+249 EKEDNRIICY
-259 KLAGSELLEEPQI
+259 KLAGSELLEEPQV

-301 TLMRPIQ
+301 TIMRPIQ

-339 REKYWQNSE
+339 REQYWRNSE

-362 DHQRKLDPPHREDNQ
+362 DHTRKLDPPHREDNQ
-377 IIFND
+377 IVFND

-393 TNTIV
+393 TNSIV

-405 ESQVE
+405 ESQIE

-416 LVNQKTFN
+416 LANQKTFN

-439 LIGLI
+439 LIGLL
-444 FAEELY
+444 FAEEMY
-450 KQQLYGKI
+450 KQPLYGKI
-458 KVSVIAGPD
+458 KVSVVAGPD

-473 EARVQLSAYSSLITS
+473 EARVQLSTYANLITS
-488 EEDKRKLLMAQCA
+488 DEDKRKLLIAECA
-501 IENDNPYINGF
+501 IENDNPYINNF
-512 VNSLQPQ
+512 ANSLQSQ
-519 PTQGEIQA
+519 PTQGELQA
-527 QQMVEQAN
+527 QQMLEQAN
-535 MEIKSRDA
+535 DTIHQRD
-543 QLLELQKQLNDLQLQ
+543 QQIIELQKQLNDLQMQ

-564 SVEQQILL
+564 SVEQQMLL
-572 NNQKFEHD
+572 NDQKH
-580 KEMKLLDAQ
+580 KQEMEKLVLQ
-589 LTANDPA
+589 ERLKNENPA
-596 EMVKTKAE
+596 EQAKTEAE

-622 QIKALNQGV
+622 QIKAAQQQAMNQGVI

>member
-1 MRTHGQIQYINISV
+1 MS
-15 EYNILQISGNSQKE
+15 EYN
-29 VNMTEE
+29 VEE
-35 YNADEI
+35 LI
-41 IERFQ
+41 QRFK
-46 KFERTS
+46 KFESAS
-52 YDKFKDLF
+52 YTKFKDLF
-60 DQIKLDRKFISGDQS
+60 EQIKLDRKFISGDQV

-100 NVIRT
+100 NAIRT

-113 TYKWQYSTGQSVD
+113 TYKWQYTNGKGVD
-126 AQLNTAAEQFL
+126 TNLNTIADQFL

-150 SNSVGTAL
+150 SNAVGTAL

-187 LDPHASKL
+187 LDPNASKL

-205 VELKSKE
+205 VELKSKD
-212 WFKTNYGIEYMNE
+212 WFKANYGIDYLNE
-225 YYKPLIDT
+225 YYKPLIDI
-233 SEEYDRKTLMP
+233 SEDYDRKSLMP
-244 MVTYY
+244 LVTYY

-259 KLAGSELLEEPQI
+259 KLAGSELLEDPQV

-289 ASASKQSWTGIT
+289 ANASKQSWTGIT
-301 TLMRPIQ
+301 TIMRPIQ

-327 NTWVGGDEALQG
+327 NTWVGGNEALRG

-348 RNLNPIRIYNEYSK
+348 RNLNPIRIYNEFDDK
-362 DHQRKLDPPHREDNQ
+362 GRPLEAPHREDNQ
-377 IIFND
+377 IVFND

-393 TNTIV
+393 TNSIV

-405 ESQVE
+405 ESQIE

-416 LVNQKTFN
+416 LANQKTFN

-439 LIGLI
+439 LIGLL
-444 FAEELY
+444 FAEEIY
-450 KQQLYGKI
+450 KQPLYGKI
-458 KVSVIAGPD
+458 KVTVVAGPD

-473 EARVQLSAYSSLITS
+473 EARVQLSTYANLITS
-488 EEDKRKLLMAQCA
+488 DEDKRKLLMAECA
-501 IENDNPYINGF
+501 IENDNPYINSF
-512 VNSLQPQ
+512 ANSLQPT

-527 QQMVEQAN
+527 QQMLQQAN
-535 MEIKSRDA
+535 TEIKNRDA
-543 QLLELQKQLNDLQLQ
+543 QILELQKQLNDLQLQ

-564 SVEQQILL
+564 SVEQQMLL
-572 NNQKFEHD
+572 NNQKFEHE
-580 KEMKLLDAQ
+580 KEMKILDAQ
-589 LTANDPA
+589 ITANNPA
-596 EMVKTKAE
+596 EMAKTQAE

>member
-1 MRTHGQIQYINISV
+1 MS
-15 EYNILQISGNSQKE
+15 EYN
-29 VNMTEE
+29 VEE
-35 YNADEI
+35 LI
-41 IERFQ
+41 QRFK
-46 KFERTS
+46 KFESAS
-52 YDKFKDLF
+52 YTKFKDLF
-60 DQIKLDRKFISGDQS
+60 EQIKLDRKFISGDQV

-100 NVIRT
+100 NAIRT

-113 TYKWQYSTGQSVD
+113 TYKWQYTNGKDVD
-126 AQLNTAAEQFL
+126 ANLNTIADQFL

-150 SNSVGTAL
+150 SNAVGTAL

-187 LDPHASKL
+187 LDPNASKL

-205 VELKSKE
+205 VELKSKD
-212 WFKTNYGIEYMNE
+212 WFKTNYGIDYINE
-225 YYKPLIDT
+225 YYKPLIDI
-233 SEEYDRKTLMP
+233 SEDYDRKSLMP
-244 MVTYY
+244 LVTYY
-249 EKEDNQVICY
+249 EKEANQVICY
-259 KLAGSELLEEPQI
+259 KLAGSELLEDPQV

-289 ASASKQSWTGIT
+289 ANASKQSWTGIT
-301 TLMRPIQ
+301 TMMRPIQ

-327 NTWVGGDEALQG
+327 NIWVGGDEALQG

-362 DHQRKLDPPHREDNQ
+362 DHTRKLDPPHRDDNQ
-377 IIFND
+377 IVFND

-393 TNTIV
+393 TNSIV

-405 ESQVE
+405 ESQIE

-416 LVNQKTFN
+416 LANQKTFN

-439 LIGLI
+439 LIGLL
-444 FAEELY
+444 FAEEIY
-450 KQQLYGKI
+450 KQPLYGKI
-458 KVSVIAGPD
+458 KVTVVAGPD

-473 EARVQLSAYSSLITS
+473 EARVQLSTYANLITS
-488 EEDKRKLLMAQCA
+488 DEDKRKLLMAECA
-501 IENDNPYINGF
+501 IENDNPYINSF
-512 VNSLQPQ
+512 ANSLQPT

-527 QQMVEQAN
+527 QQMLQQAN
-535 MEIKSRDA
+535 TEIKNRDA
-543 QLLELQKQLNDLQLQ
+543 QILELQKQLNDLQLQ

-564 SVEQQILL
+564 STEQQILL
-572 NNQKFEHD
+572 NNQKFEHE
-580 KEMKLLDAQ
+580 KEMKILDAQ
-589 LTANDPA
+589 LSTNNPA
-596 EMVKTKAE
+596 EIAKTQAE

-609 MSVEKEAISLRKE
+609 MSVEKSAIDLRKE

>member
-1 MRTHGQIQYINISV
+1 MS
-15 EYNILQISGNSQKE
+15 EYN
-29 VNMTEE
+29 VEE
-35 YNADEI
+35 LI
-41 IERFQ
+41 QRFK
-46 KFERTS
+46 KFESAS
-52 YDKFKDLF
+52 YTKFKDLF
-60 DQIKLDRKFISGDQS
+60 EQIKLDRKFISGDQV

-100 NVIRT
+100 NAIRT

-113 TYKWQYSTGQSVD
+113 TYKWQYTNGKGVD
-126 AQLNTAAEQFL
+126 ANLNTIADQFL

-150 SNSVGTAL
+150 SNAVGTAL

-187 LDPHASKL
+187 LDPNASKL

-205 VELKSKE
+205 VELKSKD
-212 WFKTNYGIEYMNE
+212 WFKANYGIDYINE
-225 YYKPLIDT
+225 YYKPLIDI
-233 SEEYDRKTLMP
+233 SEDYDRKSLMP
-244 MVTYY
+244 LVTYY

-259 KLAGSELLEEPQI
+259 KLAGSELLEDPQV

-289 ASASKQSWTGIT
+289 ANASKQSWTGIT
-301 TLMRPIQ
+301 TIMRPIQ

-362 DHQRKLDPPHREDNQ
+362 DHTRKLDPPHREDNQ
-377 IIFND
+377 IVFND

-393 TNTIV
+393 TNSIV

-405 ESQVE
+405 ESQIE

-416 LVNQKTFN
+416 LANQKTFN

-439 LIGLI
+439 LIGLL
-444 FAEELY
+444 FAEEIY
-450 KQQLYGKI
+450 KQPLYGKI
-458 KVSVIAGPD
+458 KVTVVAGPD

-473 EARVQLSAYSSLITS
+473 EARVQLSTYANLITS
-488 EEDKRKLLMAQCA
+488 DEDKRKLLMAECA
-501 IENDNPYINGF
+501 IENDNPYINSF
-512 VNSLQPQ
+512 ANSLQPQ

-527 QQMVEQAN
+527 QQMLQQAN
-535 MEIKSRDA
+535 TEIKNRDA
-543 QLLELQKQLNDLQLQ
+543 QILELQKQLNDLQLQ

-564 SVEQQILL
+564 SVEQQMLL
-572 NNQKFEHD
+572 NNQKFEHE
-580 KEMKLLDAQ
+580 KEMKILDAQ
-589 LTANDPA
+589 ISANNPA
-596 EMVKTKAE
+596 EMAKTQAE

>member
-1 MRTHGQIQYINISV
+1 M
-15 EYNILQISGNSQKE
+15 EDK
-29 VNMTEE
+29 VNV
-35 YNADEI
+35 DEL
-41 IERFQ
+41 IERFK
-46 KFERTS
+46 KFERQS

-60 DQIKLDRKFISGDQS
+60 EQIKLDRKFISGDQI

-100 NVIRT
+100 NAIRT

-113 TYKWQYSTGQSVD
+113 TYKWQYTNNQGVD
-126 AQLNTAAEQFL
+126 VNLNTIADQFL

-150 SNSVGTAL
+150 SNAVGTAL

-187 LDPHASKL
+187 LDPNASKL

-205 VELKSKE
+205 VEIKSKE
-212 WFKTNYGIEYMNE
+212 WFKSNYGLEYLNE
-225 YYKPLIDT
+225 YYKPLIDI
-233 SEEYDRKTLMP
+233 SEDYDRKTMMP
-244 MVTYY
+244 LITYY

-259 KLAGSELLEEPQI
+259 KLAGSELLEEPQV

-289 ASASKQSWTGIT
+289 ANASKQSWTGIT
-301 TLMRPIQ
+301 TIMRPIQ

-362 DHQRKLDPPHREDNQ
+362 DHSRKLDPPHREDNQ
-377 IIFND
+377 IVFED
-382 VSELMDKSLQM
+382 VTALMDKSLQM
-393 TNTIV
+393 TNSIV

-405 ESQVE
+405 ESE
-410 RTATEV
+410 IEKTATEV
-416 LVNQKTFN
+416 LSNQKTFN

-439 LIGLI
+439 LIGLL
-444 FAEELY
+444 FAEEIY
-450 KQQLYGKI
+450 KQPLYGKI
-458 KVSVIAGPD
+458 KVTVVAGPD

-473 EARVQLSAYSSLITS
+473 EARVQLSTYANLITS
-488 EEDKRKLLMAQCA
+488 DEDKRKLLMAECA
-501 IENDNPYINGF
+501 IENDNPYINNF
-512 VNSLQPQ
+512 AKTLQPM
-519 PTQGEIQA
+519 PSQGELQA
-527 QQMVEQAN
+527 QQMLEQAN
-535 MEIKSRDA
+535 TEIKNRDA
-543 QLLELQKQLNDLQLQ
+543 QILELQKQLNDLQLQ

-564 SVEQQILL
+564 STEQQILL
-572 NNQKFEHD
+572 NNQKFEHE

-589 LTANDPA
+589 IAAGNPA
-596 EMVKTKAE
+596 EMAKTQAE

-622 QIKALNQGV
+622 QIKAMNQGVI